1 VSIPVT
7 FNGLSVNVPENGDPG
22 WGPDVT
28 ALLVELAN
36 NAAVVSALVQNIRVS
51 GASPT
56 TVLNTDFGV
65 GVNVASPSVVNL
77 PSGAGSIGQL
87 FFIYDASGLAQTNN
101 ITVTPD
107 GSDTIQGASSYVIR
121 TNYGGVFLTF
131 DNTTWQVLSEVRN
144 DLRTPLRTLQPAANA
159 SYVEGGIT
167 GVSAFPS
174 VGNLQSSTVTLSGS
188 NAYQFIVS
196 LNSGESFVGFASFN
210 GSRVSAL
217 SDPDGVF
224 LTSDAGTGI
233 YVSKSAA
240 SSVISVKNRM
250 GSSKNI
256 EVKTLTTAISTV
268 AAWS

>member
-1 VSIPVT
+1 MSIPVT

-36 NAAVVSALVQNIRVS
+36 NAAVVSSLTQNIRVS
-51 GASPT
+51 TSTPT
-56 TVLNTDFGV
+56 TVLTTDFGV
-65 GVNVASPSVVNL
+65 GVNVASASVVNL
-77 PSGAGSIGQL
+77 PAGASSIGQL
-87 FFIYDASGLAQTNN
+87 FFIYDASGAAQTNS
-101 ITVTPD
+101 ITITPD

-121 TNYGGVFLTF
+121 TNYGAVFLTF

-144 DLRTPLRTLQPAANA
+144 DLRTPVRTAQSATNT
-159 SYVEGGIT
+159 SYVAGGIT

-174 VGNLQSSTVTLSGS
+174 VSNLQSSTVTLSGS
-188 NAYQFIVS
+188 SAYQFIVS
-196 LNSGESFVGFASFN
+196 LDSGESFVGFTSFN
-210 GSRVSAL
+210 ASTISAL
-217 SDPDGVF
+217 SDPDGLF

-233 YVSKSAA
+233 YVSKSSGSA
-240 SSVISVKNRM
+240 VLSVKNRM

-256 EVKTLTTAISTV
+256 EVKTLTTAISNV

>member
-36 NAAVVSALVQNIRVS
+36 NAAVVSSLTQNIRVS
-51 GASPT
+51 TSTPT
-56 TVLNTDFGV
+56 TVLTTDFGV
-65 GVNVASPSVVNL
+65 GVNVASASVVNL
-77 PSGAGSIGQL
+77 PAGASSIGQL
-87 FFIYDASGLAQTNN
+87 FFIYDASGTAQTNA
-101 ITVTPD
+101 ITVTPN
-107 GSDTIQGASSYVIR
+107 GSDTVQGAASYVIR

-131 DNTTWQVLSEVRN
+131 DNTTWQVLSEVRS
-144 DLRTPLRTLQPAANA
+144 DLRTPVRTLQGTNA
-159 SYVEGGIT
+159 SYVAGGIT

-174 VGNLQSSTVTLSGS
+174 VSDLQTSTVTLSGS

-196 LNSGESFVGFASFN
+196 LDSGESFVGFTSFN
-210 GSRVSAL
+210 ASAISAL

-224 LTSDAGTGI
+224 LTSDAGTGV
-233 YVSKSAA
+233 YVSKSPGSA
-240 SSVISVKNRM
+240 VLSVKNRM

-256 EVKTLTTAISTV
+256 EVKTLTTAISTST
-268 AAWS
+268 AWS